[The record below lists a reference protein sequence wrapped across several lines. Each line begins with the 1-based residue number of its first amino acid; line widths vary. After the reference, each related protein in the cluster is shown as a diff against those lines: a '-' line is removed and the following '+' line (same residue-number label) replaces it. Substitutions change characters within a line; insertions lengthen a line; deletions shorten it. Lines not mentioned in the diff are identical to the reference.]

1 MNYKFLLYSI
11 LLAVIAF
18 AIYKYQ
24 RWWLN
29 GIKNNNP
36 DTYYKPSI
44 KLDVF
49 KSWLIIIGFAIASII
64 YFFKAIG

>member
-1 MNYKFLLYSI
+1 MNIKFLLYSI
-11 LLAVIAF
+11 VLAIIAF
-18 AIYKYQ
+18 AIFKYQ

-49 KSWLIIIGFAIASII
+49 KSWFFIICFIIASLV
-64 YFFKAIG
+64 YFFKSIE